1 VTIPLTEEQYARL
14 RDLGASEDWLSLKYA
29 SNKERD
35 QAYRSEERRLVTL
48 AREKLRQIFASGGR
62 PKVETL
68 AEDISK
74 VLSAQHFVQVSTP
87 IIMSRSRLVKMGLEG
102 DPLLAEQVF
111 WLDPKHCLR
120 PMLAPHLYEYMLDL
134 SKLRNEPF
142 GVFEVGPCF
151 RKESQGS
158 RHASEFTMLNLVEV
172 GLPISCRNDRLAQ
185 LASLVLDAAG
195 LKNWRLETV
204 ESTVYGETVDVV
216 DQNGLEI
223 ASCSMGPHPLDQ
235 AWGFSGTWVGLG
247 LGLERLA
254 MALGGLDRLSL
265 VGRCFGRLMGVPL
278 RL

>member
-1 VTIPLTEEQYARL
+1 VLLTDEQRSRL
-14 RDLGASEDWLSLKYA
+14 RDLGAGEEQLRAEYPSS
-29 SNKERD
+29 KERD
-35 QAYRSEERRLVTL
+35 QAFRSEERVLVIS
-48 AREKLRQIFASGGR
+48 AKEKLSQIFASGAR

-68 AEDISK
+68 IENISK
-74 VLSAQHFVQVSTP
+74 VLSSKSFVQVSTP
-87 IIMSRSRLVKMGLEG
+87 IIMSRGRLVKMGLEG

-111 WLDPKHCLR
+111 WLDPKRCLR

-134 SKLRNEPF
+134 VKLRSGAF

-151 RKESQGS
+151 RKETQGA

-172 GLPISCRNDRLAQ
+172 GLPISDRSQRLAQ
-185 LASLVLDAAG
+185 LASIIMDAVGLAG
-195 LKNWRLETV
+195 WKLETV
-204 ESTVYGETVDVV
+204 ESTVYGETLDVV
-216 DQNGLEI
+216 DQKGLEI
-223 ASCSMGPHPLDQ
+223 ASCSMGPHPLDE

-265 VGRCFGRLMGVPL
+265 VGRSLGRLMGVPL